1 MIIRSENPTDLSAIR
16 SVTDAAFVGVEHS
29 SQTESAIIDA
39 LREAGALTLSLV
51 TEQDGRI
58 IGHVGFSP
66 VQIGGHDTDWFGL
79 GPVSVLPDLQRS
91 GVGTAL
97 IEEGL
102 RQLEQRGAEGCV
114 VLGDPRYYARFG
126 FTSHHALRYGDV
138 PLEYFQSLV
147 MSGDPPKGEVAYHK
161 GFEAS

>member
-1 MIIRSENPTDLSAIR
+1 MIIRSESPADVSAIR
-16 SVTDAAFVGVEHS
+16 LVTDAAFLDVEHS
-29 SQTESAIIDA
+29 SRTEAAIVDA
-39 LREAGALTLSLV
+39 LRHAGALTLSLV
-51 TEQDGRI
+51 AEQDGRI
-58 IGHVGFSP
+58 IGHAGFSP
-66 VQIGGHDTDWFGL
+66 VQIGGHDTHWFGL

-102 RQLEQRGAEGCV
+102 RQLRRRGAEGCV

-126 FTSHHALRYGDV
+126 FTNHQALRYGDV
-138 PLEYFQSLV
+138 PPEYFQSLS
-147 MSGDPPKGEVAYHK
+147 MSGAAPKGEVAYHR